1 MRATHPLLRYAQRTF
16 DYGEAAK
23 LPWYHS
29 NPNVVF
35 AAPGFYDDSLNRVL
49 YKVGVPGSS
58 REDDRARV
66 EVVYTENPAYRLGRL
81 SSKMEE
87 GPEDS
92 EEFSFHDTV
101 AKKRGLRLEYLTYD
115 AGEDHLRRLKAANK
129 QRVSLK
135 EGSDSSDSG
144 SGSGGMNWFLP
155 VGIGLAA
162 IGAVVGAV
170 YWRKSKA

>member
-16 DYGEAAK
+16 EYGEAAK

-35 AAPGFYDDSLNRVL
+35 AAPGFYDDTSNMVL
-49 YKVGVPGSS
+49 YKVGVPGSD

-66 EVVYTENPAYRLGRL
+66 EVVYTRNPVYRLGRL

-87 GPEDS
+87 GPDDS
-92 EEFSFHDTV
+92 EEYAFHERVRTG
-101 AKKRGLRLEYLTYD
+101 AKGLEYLTYG

-144 SGSGGMNWFLP
+144 SGGTNWFLP

-170 YWRKSKA
+170 YWHKRKA